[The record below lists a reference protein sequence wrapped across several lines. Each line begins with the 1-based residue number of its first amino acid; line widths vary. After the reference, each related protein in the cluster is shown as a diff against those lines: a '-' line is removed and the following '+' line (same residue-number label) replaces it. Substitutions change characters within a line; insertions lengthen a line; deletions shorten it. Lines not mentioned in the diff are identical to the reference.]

1 MKITLN
7 SRLSCSMMRMVE
19 KLASCQPCP
28 FHELEGE
35 EVQVGVHEENAKN
48 AEWPLLIGTFQEN
61 SVKLHF
67 VLVGS
72 AQIPEKEAF
81 LE

>member
-1 MKITLN
+1 MVE
-7 SRLSCSMMRMVE
+7 VE
-19 KLASCQPCP
+19 KLASCQPSP

-35 EVQVGVHEENAKN
+35 EVRVGVHEENSKN

-67 VLVGS
+67 VLVG
-72 AQIPEKEAF
+72 PEKEAF
-81 LE
+81 GTPECP

>member
-1 MKITLN
+1 MVEE
-7 SRLSCSMMRMVE
+7 VE
-19 KLASCQPCP
+19 KLAPCQPSPC
-28 FHELEGE
+28 HELEDE
-35 EVQVGVHEENAKN
+35 EVQVGVHEESTKN

-72 AQIPEKEAF
+72 AQFPEKDAF